1 MQATTLLCVIQS
13 AKKLTKK
20 PMYNA
25 STKDIEVHHHN
36 IRELMQNRGIEVFHC
51 KSKDQV
57 TDYL

>member
-1 MQATTLLCVIQS
+1 
-13 AKKLTKK
+13 
-20 PMYNA
+20 MYNA